1 MAAFTGTTTYSESRG
16 VGDLEATFEEAI
28 DRGCCR
34 CWGVGKAVVKG
45 AVTTLSSLLSGCD
58 EGQLKAAIGER
69 NSVKCAL
76 QNRSE

>member
-1 MAAFTGTTTYSESRG
+1 LFFFLVASFHSDFTYDSRYAWLFEAASFKPTSRS
-16 VGDLEATFEEAI
+16 LQSS
-28 DRGCCR
+28 RN
-34 CWGVGKAVVKG
+34 
-45 AVTTLSSLLSGCD
+45 LSLLSGCD

>member
-1 MAAFTGTTTYSESRG
+1 MAAFTGTTTYSESGGG
-16 VGDLEATFEEAI
+16 VGDLEATFEE
-28 DRGCCR
+28 
-34 CWGVGKAVVKG
+34 AVVKG